1 MLDREADLERMAEEI
16 ADESVAGYEKI
27 LPPHVIAEMRRLL
40 IFDMLCTD
48 EGRAS
53 LRLCMEDPVVAKSE
67 DVATGPEAVA
77 AAKDKVGGGER

>member
-27 LPPHVIAEMRRLL
+27 LPPHVVAEMRRIL

-48 EGRAS
+48 EGRAQ
-53 LRLCMEDPVVAKSE
+53 LRGCLPDPVVARSE
-67 DVATGPEAVA
+67 DVTTTAEEVA
-77 AAKDKVGGGER
+77 RRKASGGGDS